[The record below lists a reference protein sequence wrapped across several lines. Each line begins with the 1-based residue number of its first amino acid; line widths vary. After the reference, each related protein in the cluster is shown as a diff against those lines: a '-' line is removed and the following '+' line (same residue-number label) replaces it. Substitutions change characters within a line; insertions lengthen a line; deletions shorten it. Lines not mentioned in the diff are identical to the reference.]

1 MAGKRGR
8 FEPKGI
14 TAHHAYLDAVA
25 SADFKRFRADPRV
38 KVADEQEFEAMR
50 AHLAALHDGVEVVN
64 SFTDAAGRVFD
75 CVPVDQQPSLRDSGG
90 KPAEPPSLLDIT
102 GERPKAAALAVTP
115 PDPDETDRYGNSAR
129 CPPGFVPVRRVTLDE
144 MARFRTLRDFF
155 SKTAVKPL
163 LPTAPVADTSQN
175 HRYAYTIQNADNLGA
190 HNFLNVWSPTIGA
203 DQIFSL
209 AQHWYSGG
217 SGAGHQTLE
226 VGWQVYPGKYG
237 HNQPVLFIYW
247 TADNYNTTGA
257 YNLDGPGFVQTNPAW
272 PIGGALSPV
281 STDGGT
287 QYEIEVAVYLFNGN
301 WWLYLG
307 GTAAA
312 NAVGYFP
319 TSIYNGGAMAN
330 HASDF
335 LMGGETVCTGAGTW
349 PGMGSGAFAN
359 AGWQHAAF
367 QRDIFYFPTGGGA
380 QYAALT
386 GQTPS
391 PGCYTQ
397 SIGNVAAP
405 WNIYFFFG
413 GPGGGNC

>member
-1 MAGKRGR
+1 MAVKSS

-14 TAHHAYLDAVA
+14 TPHRAFMDAVS
-25 SADFKRFRADPRV
+25 SADFKSYRVDPRV
-38 KVADEQEFEAMR
+38 KVATEQEFEAMR
-50 AHLAALHDGVEVVN
+50 DHLRRLHEGVDVAN
-64 SFTDAAGRVFD
+64 SFVDPAGRVFD
-75 CVPVDQQPSLRDSGG
+75 CVPIEQQPSLKENGT
-90 KPAEPPSLLDIT
+90 KVAEPPSLMDIA
-102 GERPKAAALAVTP
+102 GERPRDLARSILP
-115 PDPDETDRYGNSAR
+115 PTDGVDRHGNPTN
-129 CPPGFVPVRRVTLDE
+129 CPPGFIPVRRVTLDE
-144 MARFRTLRDFF
+144 MTRFRSLRDFF
-155 SKTAVKPL
+155 SKTSVKAL
-163 LPTAPVADTSQN
+163 LPTAPVADTGQN
-175 HRYAYTIQNADNLGA
+175 HRYAYTIQDVDNLGA
-190 HNFLNVWSPTIGA
+190 HNFLNVWAPTIGA
-203 DQIFSL
+203 EQIFSL

-217 SGAGHQTLE
+217 AGNSHQTLE
-226 VGWQVYPGKYG
+226 VGWQVFPGKYG

-247 TADNYNTTGA
+247 TADNYQTTGA

-272 PIGGALSPV
+272 PIGGALAPV
-281 STDGGT
+281 STDGAT

-312 NAVGYFP
+312 NAVGYYP

-335 LMGGETVCTGAGTW
+335 LMGGETVCTGSGTW
-349 PGMGSGAFAN
+349 PPMGSGAFAN

-380 QYAALT
+380 QYASLT

-391 PGCYTQ
+391 PGCYSQ
-397 SIGNVAAP
+397 SLGNVAAP